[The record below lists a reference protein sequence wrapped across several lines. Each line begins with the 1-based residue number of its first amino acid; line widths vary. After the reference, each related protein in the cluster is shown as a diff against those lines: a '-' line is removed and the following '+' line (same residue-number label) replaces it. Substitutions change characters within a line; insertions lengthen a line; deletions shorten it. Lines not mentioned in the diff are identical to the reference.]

1 MSDVHDSL
9 PNSYQV
15 SWVFVAFIWGT
26 LRLVKDLTPN
36 SKMEP
41 LDLNKQAW
49 TFGQV
54 VSIFTLAAPLISI
67 IGTLEKSE
75 FLKSLISMNHF

>member
-1 MSDVHDSL
+1 MFTIPL

-15 SWVFVAFIWGT
+15 SWVFAAFLWGI
-26 LRLVKDLTPN
+26 LRLVKDLSPD

-54 VSIFTLAAPLISI
+54 VSVFALAAPLISI
-67 IGTLEKSE
+67 IGTLEESK
-75 FLKSLISMNHF
+75 FLRSLISMNHF